1 MIAGRTKSEIA
12 FQVCNYI
19 LLTILGLCFVIPYWI
34 IIMASFTS
42 SAAMNAN
49 GYSLWPQEW
58 SVEAYRILF
67 GTAQVWHSIK
77 SSVIITVG
85 TVAFSV
91 TGTSLVAYVMSK
103 RDLIGRSSIMN
114 VIIFAMLFSGGVIP
128 GYILMV
134 QLGLKNSYFAFILPS
149 TLSIWNMILIRSYF
163 DTIPSTIEEAAKIDG
178 CRHFR
183 IYCQIFMPLSMPI
196 LATIILFTA
205 VGAWNNWLAPK
216 LYIDTDHY
224 KTMMPLTPWLRD
236 ILQSASA
243 QEGVAPEI
251 TEQNGQMATVVV
263 ATLPIILV
271 YPFLQ
276 KYFVKGIML
285 GSVKG

>member
-1 MIAGRTKSEIA
+1 
-12 FQVCNYI
+12 
-19 LLTILGLCFVIPYWI
+19 
-34 IIMASFTS
+34 
-42 SAAMNAN
+42 
-49 GYSLWPQEW
+49 
-58 SVEAYRILF
+58 
-67 GTAQVWHSIK
+67 
-77 SSVIITVG
+77 
-85 TVAFSV
+85 
-91 TGTSLVAYVMSK
+91 
-103 RDLIGRSSIMN
+103 
-114 VIIFAMLFSGGVIP
+114 
-128 GYILMV
+128 
-134 QLGLKNSYFAFILPS
+134 
-149 TLSIWNMILIRSYF
+149 MILIRSYF

-183 IYCQIFMPLSMPI
+183 IYCQIYMPLSMPI

-216 LYIDTDHY
+216 LYIDSDHY

-236 ILQSASA
+236 ILNSTST
-243 QEGVAPEI
+243 QESVAPEI
-251 TEQNGQMATVVV
+251 AEQNGQMATVVV